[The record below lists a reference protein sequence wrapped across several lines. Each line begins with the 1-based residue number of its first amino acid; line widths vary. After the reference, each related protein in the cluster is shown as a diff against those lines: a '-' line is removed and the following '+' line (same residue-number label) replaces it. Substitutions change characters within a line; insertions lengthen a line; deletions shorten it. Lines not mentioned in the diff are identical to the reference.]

1 MTARSVHVGLSIT
14 QSEDFRAATLP
25 LFERGLVDA
34 LEWNID
40 TGWSRLGPP
49 DWVLAL
55 LAAYSEAGRLYG
67 HGVEFSLLSAELS
80 QRQRWWLARLAEEV
94 RARRFVHLSEH
105 FGFLTAGEFVNNTV
119 MPHPRSETA
128 LRLGRGRLAMLSDV
142 AGMSVGLENLALAFS
157 RRDVEEQPDFLDAL
171 LEPGGGFLLLDL
183 HNLYC
188 QAVNF
193 NLEPL
198 ELLGRYPLA
207 RVRELHVAGG
217 ELSYPRSDPQQRPF
231 RRDSHVGDVP
241 DDVYALLR
249 EALARCENAEV
260 VIVERSDH
268 TLASDADLA
277 RFGVDFERLRA
288 VVGEVR
294 GNTAEATTDK
304 SAEATTGNSA
314 EATTGEERR

>member
-1 MTARSVHVGLSIT
+1 MSARSVHVGLSIT

-34 LEWNID
+34 LEWNVD

-55 LAAYSEAGRLYG
+55 LAAYGEAGRLYG

-80 QRQRWWLARLAEEV
+80 QRQRWWLARFEEEV
-94 RARRFVHLSEH
+94 RTRRFVHISEH

-128 LRLGRGRLAMLSDV
+128 LRLGRERLAMLSDV
-142 AGMSVGLENLALAFS
+142 AGMSVGLENLAFAFS

-193 NLEPL
+193 DIAPEA
-198 ELLGRYPLA
+198 LLARYPLT
-207 RVRELHVAGG
+207 RVREIHVAGG
-217 ELSYPRSDPQQRPF
+217 ELSYPRSDPQRRAF

-277 RFGVDFERLRA
+277 RFGIDFERLRA
-288 VVGEVR
+288 VVGAVR
-294 GNTAEATTDK
+294 GNTAEGEPGGITADR
-304 SAEATTGNSA
+304 EANP
-314 EATTGEERR
+314 